1 VVVADRG
8 PGSLEVQKLQ
18 HACIDFLALVLKS
31 ALVHP
36 ADVLALARRTSQV
49 TLTARQPALREGAD
63 LLPLLLH
70 FVCTGWFPPS
80 SSFTSSFR
88 LSRDMHLACVRPV
101 RLACAVHV

>member
-1 VVVADRG
+1 
-8 PGSLEVQKLQ
+8 VQKLQ

-31 ALVHP
+31 ALAHP

-70 FVCTGWFPPS
+70 FVCTGWFPPPLRS
-80 SSFTSSFR
+80 PFISAF
-88 LSRDMHLACVRPV
+88 A
-101 RLACAVHV
+101 